1 MIPLFLE
8 AVLLALLGFSSGLI
22 LAYLVVLSRRRRTF
36 WEE

>member
-8 AVLLALLGFSSGLI
+8 AVLLALLGFSAGML
-22 LAYLVVLSRRRRTF
+22 LAYLVVLRRRRRTF